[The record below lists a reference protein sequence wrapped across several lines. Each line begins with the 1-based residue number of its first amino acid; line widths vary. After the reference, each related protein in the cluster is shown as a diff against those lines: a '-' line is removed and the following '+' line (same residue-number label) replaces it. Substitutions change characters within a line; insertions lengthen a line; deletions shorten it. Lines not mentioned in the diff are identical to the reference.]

1 VTDAPKGAE
10 LELSERAQ
18 YLFKCLVERYVTD
31 GQPVGSRTLAR
42 DAQLDLSPATIRN
55 VMADL
60 EDLGL
65 IASPH
70 TSAGRVPTVKGYR
83 FFVDSL
89 LTVQSPPREDLARL
103 VGHLEEEA
111 DVEKLLQKTSAI
123 LSDITKLAGVVMVPT
138 ATSRALRQ
146 VEFLPLNDNR
156 VLAIIILNSRE
167 VENRIIYTDR
177 QYTESELTQAANY
190 LNSAFAGLDISE
202 VRTKLLAEMSAAR
215 AEMNDIMQTVIEV
228 TGKAFVENHKDKDY
242 VISGETNLMDFDELS
257 NVTTLRQLFE
267 AFNQKRSI
275 LHLLDQAL
283 VGKGVQIFIG
293 EESGY
298 EVLDDCSVVT
308 SPYESDGRILGVL
321 GVIGPT
327 RMAYDRVIPVVD
339 LTAKMLGSALK
350 SLN

>member
-1 VTDAPKGAE
+1 MTRKNSTDLG
-10 LELSERAQ
+10 LSERAQ
-18 YLFKCLVERYVTD
+18 YLFKCLVERYVAD

-65 IASPH
+65 VTSPH

-89 LTVQSPPREDLARL
+89 LTVQDPPNEALDRL
-103 VGHLEEEA
+103 LGHMEA
-111 DVEKLLQKTSAI
+111 EGDVEGLLQKTSAV
-123 LSDITKLAGVVMVPT
+123 LSDLTKLAGVVMVP
-138 ATSRALRQ
+138 ATTTRALRQ
-146 VEFLPLNDNR
+146 VEFLPLKERR
-156 VLAIIILNSRE
+156 VLAIIILNNSE

-177 QYTESELTQAANY
+177 EYTESELTQAANY
-190 LNSAFAGLDISE
+190 LNHAFGGMDISQ
-202 VRTKLLAEMSAAR
+202 VRDKLISEMSQAK
-215 AEMNDIMQTVIEV
+215 AELNALMETVLEV
-228 TGKAFVENHKDKDY
+228 TGKAFADRARDKDY
-242 VISGETNLMDFDELS
+242 VLTGQTNLMDFDELS

-283 VGKGVQIFIG
+283 TGRGVQIFIG

-298 EVLDDCSVVT
+298 QVLDDCSVVT
-308 SPYESDGRILGVL
+308 SPYESDGRVLGVL

>member
-1 VTDAPKGAE
+1 MSESAKGI
-10 LELSERAQ
+10 ELSERAQ
-18 YLFKCLVERYVTD
+18 YLFKCLVERYVAD

-65 IASPH
+65 IVSPH

-89 LTVQSPPREDLARL
+89 LTVQNPPHEDLARL
-103 VGHLEEEA
+103 VGHLEEEP
-111 DVEKLLQKTSAI
+111 DVEQLLQKTSTI
-123 LSDITKLAGVVMVPT
+123 LSDITRLAGVVMVPT
-138 ATSRALRQ
+138 STSRALRQ
-146 VEFLPLNDNR
+146 VEFLPLNENR

-177 QYTESELTQAANY
+177 VYSESELTQAANY

-202 VRTKLLAEMSAAR
+202 VRSKLLSEMSAAR

-228 TGKAFVENHKDKDY
+228 TGKVFVEKDTHKDY
-242 VISGETNLMDFDELS
+242 VMSGETNLMEFDELS

-283 VGKGVQIFIG
+283 VGEGVQIFIG